1 MFSKTNLL
9 ATLVSAIVMFFLG
22 YLIWGLAT
30 VNFFTEHT
38 IVNTMKE
45 VPDLGLIALANLI
58 GTFIMSTLYSKW
70 ARGHHSLG
78 QGFEFGALI
87 GAFVGLSMGLLWYAT
102 ANMMDLTAHVI
113 EAILDIVFYGI
124 IGICIA
130 LVYQKMAKKE

>member
-1 MFSKTNLL
+1 MFSKSNLL
-9 ATLVSAIVMFFLG
+9 ATLVGAIVMFFLG

-30 VNFFTEHT
+30 VDFFTEHT

-45 VPDLGLIALANLI
+45 TPDLVLIAVSNLI
-58 GTFIMSTLYSKW
+58 GAFILSTLYSKW

-102 ANMMDLTAHVI
+102 ANMMDLTAHVV
-113 EAILDIVFYGI
+113 EAILDVIFYGI
-124 IGICIA
+124 VGISIA
-130 LVYQKMAKKE
+130 LAYQKTAKKE

>member
-38 IVNTMKE
+38 IVNSMKE

-102 ANMMDLTAHVI
+102 ANMMDLTAHVV
-113 EAILDIVFYGI
+113 EAILDIAFYGI
-124 IGICIA
+124 IGICVA

>member
-1 MFSKTNLL
+1 MFSKSNLL
-9 ATLVSAIVMFFLG
+9 ATLVGAIVMFFLG

-30 VNFFTEHT
+30 VDFFAEHT

-45 VPDLGLIALANLI
+45 TPDLALIAVSNLI
-58 GTFIMSTLYSKW
+58 GAFILSTLYSKW

-102 ANMMDLTAHVI
+102 ANMMDLTAHVV
-113 EAILDIVFYGI
+113 EAILDIIFYGI
-124 IGICIA
+124 VGISIA
-130 LVYQKMAKKE
+130 LVYQKTAKKE